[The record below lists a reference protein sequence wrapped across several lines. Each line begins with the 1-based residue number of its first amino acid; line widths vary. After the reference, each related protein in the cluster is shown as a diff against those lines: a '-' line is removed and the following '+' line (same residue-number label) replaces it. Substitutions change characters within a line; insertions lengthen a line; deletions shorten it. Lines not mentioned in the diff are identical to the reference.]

1 MYIRRGKL
9 HLEMKILIQR
19 VKRASVTVNNELIS
33 LIDKG
38 LLVFVGI
45 GEEDN
50 DEDIQWLSKKIANIR
65 LFDDENGVMNKSVM
79 DIDGEVLAVS
89 QFTLMASTKKGNRPS
104 YIKAARPEISVPLY
118 EKFCK
123 EIELAINK
131 PIKRGVFGADMKVDL
146 LNDGPVTI
154 FIDSKNRE

>member
-1 MYIRRGKL
+1 MRNTKFVMRV
-9 HLEMKILIQR
+9 LIQR
-19 VKRASVTVNNELIS
+19 VKRASVTVDGELVSEIG
-33 LIDKG
+33 KG

-45 GEEDN
+45 CDDDGK
-50 DEDIQWLSKKIANIR
+50 EDIEWLTKKISNIR
-65 LFDDENGVMNKSVM
+65 LFDDENGVMNLSVQEVG
-79 DIDGEVLAVS
+79 GEVLAVS

-104 YIKAARPEISVPLY
+104 YIKAAKPDISVPLY
-118 EKFCK
+118 EQFCNEM
-123 EIELAINK
+123 EIAMNK